1 MVMDASAINVI
12 LPEIA
17 EDFSVSLGAVSW
29 VTIIAGLVVS
39 STLLPFGKLADL
51 TGRRKMQIIGM
62 GLFAAGTLVCFF
74 STNISILISGRVISS
89 FGASMLQ
96 AVTMAIVLAVF
107 PKKER
112 GKGLGLITFAVGI
125 GGLAGPIIGSQVSE
139 FIGWKYIFLIMFF
152 PTFFGLLLSYF
163 ILKDNLIGSP
173 ESIKIEYDKRGALY
187 SALFIISLII
197 NIVNPFYISY
207 SSPIYWILWA
217 LCIGL
222 IVLFIKSQVNNPLA
236 MFNLKLF
243 SDWRFSFA
251 VGSRLMGFISNGPFW
266 FIIPFYATIVLKYN
280 ISLTGILI
288 FLNAIGMSIAGSIG
302 GRLSD
307 KFGVLKFIIIGQ
319 LSLSLTW
326 VLLIIVGSEASFA
339 TIATISL
346 FQGVS
351 NGLWMAP
358 NTVETLENIET
369 KYQGLISAFNAL
381 VRNVGSVIG
390 ISISTTL
397 ITFILIKNGLN
408 VQIGDLKTGTQSEIL
423 ILSDAMGYSFICSA
437 IFGIIAL
444 ILTMIGR
451 IKVSNH

>member
-1 MVMDASAINVI
+1 MNISYKWKAFSAVALSLFVMVMDASAINVI

-17 EDFSVSLGAVSW
+17 EDFSVSLGVVSW

-107 PKKER
+107 PKEER

-251 VGSRLMGFISNGPFW
+251 VGSRLMGFISC
-266 FIIPFYATIVLKYN
+266 L
-280 ISLTGILI
+280 
-288 FLNAIGMSIAGSIG
+288 
-302 GRLSD
+302 
-307 KFGVLKFIIIGQ
+307 
-319 LSLSLTW
+319 
-326 VLLIIVGSEASFA
+326 
-339 TIATISL
+339 
-346 FQGVS
+346 
-351 NGLWMAP
+351 
-358 NTVETLENIET
+358 
-369 KYQGLISAFNAL
+369 
-381 VRNVGSVIG
+381 
-390 ISISTTL
+390 
-397 ITFILIKNGLN
+397 
-408 VQIGDLKTGTQSEIL
+408 
-423 ILSDAMGYSFICSA
+423 
-437 IFGIIAL
+437 
-444 ILTMIGR
+444 
-451 IKVSNH
+451 